1 MCSDLNVQVGR
12 NLVFDNT
19 ALQSAFAMC
28 WSRCAGPVLLD
39 FPKSS
44 ELKLRLVMLKRLLA
58 FQRACMSRHVWM
70 RHWEEVCEQHVT
82 WCERCSRNAS
92 GTTWWAGLS
101 ARCGVCINQR
111 FLLYLKQ
118 DLTRVLYALAG
129 HVRQSQV
136 WPALR
141 NTRTSRYQGNM
152 YSVVYFPQHSTY
164 SRGVQSGWLIRRCHI
179 MPSHSRLLAS

>member
-1 MCSDLNVQVGR
+1 
-12 NLVFDNT
+12 
-19 ALQSAFAMC
+19 
-28 WSRCAGPVLLD
+28 
-39 FPKSS
+39 
-44 ELKLRLVMLKRLLA
+44 
-58 FQRACMSRHVWM
+58 MSRHVWM
-70 RHWEEVCEQHVT
+70 RHWEEVCEQHVI

-141 NTRTSRYQGNM
+141 DTRTSRYQGSM
-152 YSVVYFPQHSTY
+152 YSVVYFPQTQY
-164 SRGVQSGWLIRRCHI
+164 IQPRRSERLADKTVSHHTRI
-179 MPSHSRLLAS
+179 QLFSHSRPFASLIPAASADIEQGKLSQQRHGH